1 MKDLILKT
9 RNIFFTK
16 QFIIF
21 LLIGIIN
28 TFNGSFFSY
37 LFSLVLES
45 SIAFGFGYVVGLTI
59 SYILNSLITF
69 KEKLDIKKFI
79 KFFISSMPNFIIQY
93 IVVLIV
99 INILHMQDII
109 AYVLAALIGVPV
121 TFILMKFFTFK
132 KKADSYN

>member
-1 MKDLILKT
+1 MKDFILKIRKT
-9 RNIFFTK
+9 FCTK
-16 QFIIF
+16 QFTTF
-21 LLIGIIN
+21 LIIGIIN

-37 LFSLVLES
+37 VFSLLLES
-45 SIAFGFGYVVGLTI
+45 SVAFGFGYMSGLII

-69 KEKLDIKKFI
+69 KEKLDIKKFV
-79 KFFISSMPNFIIQY
+79 KFCISSMPNFIIQY

-132 KKADSYN
+132 NKADSYN